1 MASLCNICLEPYN
14 RNTHKEIKCEK
25 CNFICCKTCIKIL
38 FTNNPKCMI
47 CNNYYHNFKKMN

>member
-1 MASLCNICLEPYN
+1 MASLCNICLVPYN

-38 FTNNPKCMI
+38 FTNNIIIDNKT
-47 CNNYYHNFKKMN
+47 KKLKI